1 MPTRRL
7 AALTSSVAVALV
19 AASATPQQAAAWWRS
34 VAPTRSASVPF
45 TVCPPAAH
53 TVRCALIEDPTPAS
67 RVRGPVAA
75 GAITRGPAEEVSPA
89 LSGHGE
95 DGGYSPKDLRE
106 AYGLPEGSSGSGQT
120 VAVVEAYSDP
130 DAESDLAA
138 YRGAY
143 GLSSCSATG
152 GCLRQVDQSGGSSL
166 PAANAKWAEETSF
179 DLDMVSAICPKCHI
193 LVVEAVNAE
202 GENIATAEDD
212 AVALGATEI
221 SDSFSQSSPLE
232 SREAAA
238 YDHPGI
244 PIAVA
249 AGDDGY
255 GVVWPAASRNVIA
268 VGGTTLTAPIG
279 RSGWTEAAWSKTGG
293 GCSTEAKP
301 TWQTDTGCTG
311 RTTNDVAAVADPN
324 TPVSAY
330 DSYETHGSPWLLA
343 GGTSVAA
350 PIVAAAMALASP
362 YTRSFNGAQSLY
374 LEYANGVG
382 FYDVRSGETG
392 SCDTYLCEAGAGYDG
407 PTGLGSL
414 RGAPEVPLP
423 APVTLGASTPASGEA
438 TLEGSVNPHDVG
450 VNCVFEYGQSSYN
463 EKSKPCSPQPGAVI
477 EAVAVSARLAGLTPG
492 ARYIYRLAVSYPG
505 GSSAGEPLS
514 FTVPSEQPSVI
525 AQSASS
531 LTQTSAALAATID
544 PGGAAVEA
552 CWFEYGESAPS
563 YGSFAYC
570 TTKPGAGDSAVVVS
584 ATTGALQPDTTY
596 HFHVYVRTASNA
608 GHEVRGA
615 DKTFTTLALPPTL
628 TLLPASAI
636 GAGSAT
642 LDATVDPNGALVT
655 SCEFEFGGAANLIP
669 CSPAPGSAESPVAV
683 SATVGGLSPATRYFY
698 RVLATNAGGVAY
710 GEIGELTTANAAPS
724 SGGGEGPGSVLSTG
738 RLNEDPLVAPTTP
751 SVGAAGGS
759 VAACAAHLASHT
771 LDASASGA
779 VKLTL
784 LCAHEGVER
793 RGTVT
798 LLAPSPSSAVPGS
811 RSSSQASTA
820 LATASFALPA
830 GGAATIVL
838 HLSTR
843 ARRLLAKAHLLHAR
857 AVIVTR
863 APLAAATSAAAVTLR
878 APPTVSR

>member
-19 AASATPQQAAAWWRS
+19 AASATPQQAGAWWRS

-106 AYGLPEGSSGSGQT
+106 AYGLPEGSAGSGQT

-143 GLSSCSATG
+143 GLSSCSAAG
-152 GCLRQVDQSGGSSL
+152 GCLTQVNQSGGNSL

-179 DLDMVSAICPKCHI
+179 DLDMVSAICPNCHI
-193 LVVEAVNAE
+193 LVVEAENAE
-202 GENIATAEDD
+202 GENIATAEDE
-212 AVALGATEI
+212 AVARGATEI

-268 VGGTTLTAPIG
+268 VGGTTLTAPTG

-324 TPVSAY
+324 TPVSVY

-343 GGTSVAA
+343 GGTSVAT
-350 PIVAAAMALASP
+350 PIVASAMALASR

-374 LEYANGVG
+374 LEHANGVDG
-382 FYDVRSGETG
+382 FYDVLSGGTG
-392 SCDTYLCEAGAGYDG
+392 NCHTYLCEAGVGYDG
-407 PTGLGSL
+407 PTGLGGL
-414 RGAPEVPLP
+414 RGAPEVPPP
-423 APVTLGASTPASGEA
+423 APVTLGASTPVSGEA

-450 VNCVFEYGQSSYN
+450 VSCVFEYGQSSYN
-463 EKSKPCSPQPGAVI
+463 EKNKPCSPQPGAVVG
-477 EAVAVSARLAGLTPG
+477 AVAVSARLGGLTPG
-492 ARYIYRLAVSYPG
+492 ARYIYRVAASYPG

-531 LTQTSAALAATID
+531 LTQTSATLAATID

-552 CWFEYGESAPS
+552 CWFEYGESTPG

-570 TTKPGAGDSAVVVS
+570 TTKPGDGDSAVVVS
-584 ATTGALQPDTTY
+584 ATTGALQPNTTY
-596 HFHVYVRTASNA
+596 HFRVYVRTATNA
-608 GHEVRGA
+608 AHEVQGE
-615 DKTFTTLALPPTL
+615 DKSFATLALPPTL

-636 GAGSAT
+636 STGSAT
-642 LDATVDPNGALVT
+642 LNATVDSNGALVT

-669 CSPAPGSAESPVAV
+669 CLPGPGSGESSAAV
-683 SATVGGLSPATRYFY
+683 SATVGDLSPATRYFY
-698 RVLATNAGGVAY
+698 RVLATNAGGVTY
-710 GEIGELTTANAAPS
+710 GAIGELTTANAATG
-724 SGGGEGPGSVLSTG
+724 SGGREGPGSVLSTG
-738 RLNEDPLVAPTTP
+738 QLSEDPPIAPTTP

-759 VAACAAHLASHT
+759 VAACVAHLASRT
-771 LDASASGA
+771 LHASASGA

-798 LLAPSPSSAVPGS
+798 LLVPSSAVPGS

-838 HLSTR
+838 HLSAR
-843 ARRLLAKAHLLHAR
+843 ARRLLAEAHLLHAR

-863 APLAAATSAAAVTLR
+863 APLAAPTSAAAVTLR
-878 APPTVSR
+878 ASPTVSR